1 MPGFS
6 AVDKQPD
13 HIALEH
19 RTLERWK
26 AERSFERLRDANCGA
41 EAPADDV
48 SEICWFPLDG
58 VPMAEIAFPNGRQA
72 IEQLQSSQKS

>member
-1 MPGFS
+1 M
-6 AVDKQPD
+6 A
-13 HIALEH
+13 
-19 RTLERWK
+19 TLNVYFTASVE
-26 AERSFERLRDANCGA
+26 GGT

-48 SEICWFPLDG
+48 SEIGWFPLDG